1 MPHLIAL
8 GAALLLTGS
17 AWASP
22 YRLQL
27 DNAPAYR
34 LTTTAPATASQPYA
48 AEIAAA
54 AHKAGVDA
62 ALVHAVIAIES
73 GYRADAVSPRGAIG
87 LMQLMPATARRFGT
101 DDPRDPQA
109 NLQAGTRY
117 LRFLIDRFPARKDLA
132 IAAYNAGEG
141 AVSRHG
147 GIPPYPETQA
157 YVPAVLRHL
166 ATLQGQ
172 AGKAASRHKFT
183 GQPAWQRHE
192 PNGSAINHSGITVF

>member
-1 MPHLIAL
+1 MARLIAL
-8 GAALLLTGS
+8 CCSLLLAGS
-17 AWASP
+17 AGASP

-27 DNAPAYR
+27 DDAPAYR
-34 LTTTAPATASQPYA
+34 LATTAPAAASLPYA

-54 AHKAGVDA
+54 ARKAGVDA
-62 ALVHAVIAIES
+62 ALVHAVIAVES

-101 DDPRDPQA
+101 DDPHDLQA

-132 IAAYNAGEG
+132 LAAYNAGEG
-141 AVSRHG
+141 AVTRHG

-172 AGKAASRHKFT
+172 AGKAASRHQLT

-192 PNGSAINHSGITVF
+192 PNGSANHRSSITVF

>member
-1 MPHLIAL
+1 MARLIAI
-8 GAALLLTGS
+8 GAALLLAGS

-34 LTTTAPATASQPYA
+34 LATTAPATAGLPYA
-48 AEIAAA
+48 TEIAAA
-54 AHKAGVDA
+54 ASKAGVDT
-62 ALVHAVIAIES
+62 ALVHAVIAVES
-73 GYRADAVSPRGAIG
+73 GYRADAISPRGAIG
-87 LMQLMPATARRFGT
+87 LMQLMPATARRFGI
-101 DDPRDPQA
+101 DNPHDPQA

-132 IAAYNAGEG
+132 LAAYNAGEG
-141 AVSRHG
+141 AVARHG

-166 ATLQGQ
+166 ATLQEKTSENTNRRQ
-172 AGKAASRHKFT
+172 PAV
-183 GQPAWQRHE
+183 QPAWQQHE
-192 PNGSAINHSGITVF
+192 PNGSVFTQRKITVF

>member
-1 MPHLIAL
+1 MARLIAL
-8 GAALLLTGS
+8 GAALLLAGS

-27 DNAPAYR
+27 DDATSYR
-34 LTTTAPATASQPYA
+34 LTTTAPATASLPYA

-54 AHKAGVDA
+54 ASKAGVDT
-62 ALVHAVIAIES
+62 ALVHAVIAVES
-73 GYRADAVSPRGAIG
+73 GYRANAVSPRGAIG

-101 DDPRDPQA
+101 DNPHDPQA

-132 IAAYNAGEG
+132 LAAYNAGEG
-141 AVSRHG
+141 AVARHG

-166 ATLQGQ
+166 ATLQG
-172 AGKAASRHKFT
+172 KASESTNRRQPAV
-183 GQPAWQRHE
+183 QPAWQRPE
-192 PNGSAINHSGITVF
+192 PNGSVFTQRKITVF